1 MPLLYLYNKIILKK
15 FEQTKQGGVLGS
27 FKTLTKK
34 KNNKWVV
41 LAIFSFFISLFCAS
55 AWFIS
60 NAWFRDQDSMNNDV
74 NTAAV
79 QIENN
84 TKYSMSTVVNLA
96 LADQYLLD
104 KDVTFNITEKSSEV
118 YVRCALRFTCTSG
131 AEVAKDMIKFQAY
144 ELGTNAGYS
153 WQQFG
158 EYYYLC
164 DETGIPKTIER
175 SQAGQ
180 IFTFVEKEN
189 LLLPR
194 DAIVGKHFTS
204 NDQVTMTVEIEA
216 IQGRNLEDSSIY
228 ELNQYFLTDIPSDTY
243 TVKFHEADGTILSEQ
258 ANIAYGANAIV
269 PEIEKVKSADHTTFA
284 YWSTTEDGEG
294 LKIREDDETRIFS
307 NISQN
312 MEVWPVYAHDQ
323 VRIDVSYGEGGKI
336 TPGSTTID
344 WGTGKTFRV
353 VADSG
358 HAIQQIK
365 RDGVVIYDFSGSKI
379 DMFDYVLENV
389 VADTQIEATFE
400 PVTYEIIVITVGNG
414 TVDPGTTTAVFG
426 SSKVFTI
433 TPDKGHRIWSITLD
447 GVDMPVT
454 ASSGNA
460 QRFTISDINSD
471 HILSVKFVTSILK
484 ITTVAGTNGTI
495 RPREL
500 EVEYDSFASVSIV
513 PNEGYEIASI
523 YIDGVKV
530 DDSKVAKGGV
540 AQNVSFEHVTEDHV
554 VRATFSKI
562 KLTIS
567 ASAGEGGLISPA
579 GEIGCEYGATV
590 SFDITPDPQ
599 KTIDKI
605 YVDGAEVA
613 ITVTEGDK
621 QTCVFE
627 NIKESHTI
635 YATFKRSYIR
645 LDINGGTG
653 SQPSIS
659 YSIDGTKFTLSNVEP
674 KGPGGKEFY
683 YYSTRAFDNERGQ
696 LGDRYDLGYE
706 YDIPD
711 MNSTTTLYAIYLEP
725 TPDVSVYS
733 TYMVIPKGT
742 QTLKR
747 IGFEEAMN
755 EVMKNSGDNVLAQII
770 ALMLGIVL
778 STTQKDTNLV
788 YCTLPAGLTTLEFY
802 AFSGCVSLTGVS
814 VPASLSSISL
824 HSFSNTTS
832 LESFTVPYSCVSL
845 GSNVFENS
853 GVQHIKMNK
862 KLQSIGTAAFKNSG
876 LNEFN
881 AQSSI
886 TSMGK
891 VDSLFSGNNKDEY
904 KDDVF
909 HDCANLE
916 KLDFSEQSSFL
927 GQTFQNCTALKEVVL
942 PQPLTTIP
950 DNQFRNCQSLTQVSY
965 KNGDTLVNKF
975 PSTLKKIGAYSF
987 YSCSFTD
994 LLLSDCQKVSIGE
1007 YAFAANAFE
1016 NLVVENGKVSEV
1028 GAYAFS
1034 SCSNLKTVN
1043 WEIEYNVPEYC
1054 FAYSSNLQS
1063 FKTTSIKDGIMEYAF
1078 VDCLKLDS
1086 VDIKNNGAEFI
1097 ISAGAFKNC
1106 VIANMVFPEGITT
1119 IGSQAFYG
1127 NLFKEIVF
1135 PSTLLNLATD
1145 SLQSCSRLEKFEL
1158 KVDLTSTI
1166 TNLNKIGN
1174 GPTWYIEGEP
1184 YLVGTERS
1192 SAPDGIGPKGVYTIY
1207 PGKANRIDWEWIEVV
1222 SDTQIKRYTTSTDS
1236 NGNKTTVAT
1245 VENTNYPGTEIGKKY
1260 ITKYIPET
1268 VESGTLNIVI
1278 PNAVIDLGG
1287 TIHDIDGIISFEAND
1302 VVTQKFTNGDIVNL
1316 ELMSGLT
1323 YVGANCFNN
1332 TIGKKLSSISVPM
1345 SIKYVGE
1352 SAFQGT
1358 KISSVKL
1365 SNLEYIGANAF
1376 ASCENLTSAE
1386 LSNSITEIPDS
1397 CFQYSGLT
1405 SFVMPEFLTKIG
1417 GSAFVATNLTKIY
1430 LPSTLSEIGANA
1442 FADCSNLVTVEGLS
1456 NTKITEIQ
1464 TQTFNRCS
1472 KLNKV
1477 YFPLTLKSIAFWAFN
1492 ACTNLTYVTF
1502 GSSLEQID
1510 MYAFSYC
1517 SKLSSLDFPATLSTI
1532 GMSAFVGCSSLVKV
1546 TFSHIS
1552 LANISVGASAFGETT
1567 SALVVYIQNTVA
1579 LADYKAKF
1587 DGTTTD
1593 RGFAEDAT
1601 LFYQNAK
1608 TPLAFYKSKE
1618 WKAVQNVVVYCGEG
1632 GSATIKFG
1640 TGSETTIQSF
1650 QQKTFNIIN
1659 GTNYELLIYPDQ
1671 TTDFFALIVNSISH
1685 KNDLEKFGTGNRN
1698 RKFSST
1704 VDGDTQITITF
1715 NKPVVYLDENGANGT
1730 NWKKHE
1736 IEEGVNKETF
1746 TIRDNAENFTK
1757 DGKPFYFYS
1766 TIKTDNESKQVGKRF
1781 DVGVTY
1787 PVSSLHGVKTLY
1799 AIYLTPT
1806 AESNFTMDGGTISLK
1821 DEAPKI
1827 ENLVIPKMIGDKEV
1841 TGIAARGFSDAEAS
1855 GYIDGDTITSKIS
1868 GLITMPSTITTIGER
1883 AFAGNSEISSMFS
1896 FPYALKNLGK
1906 EAFALCNFTAVNI
1919 NLMVTGS
1926 NVVKF
1931 ENNILYTTDGA
1942 YQFALG
1948 TKATSISD
1956 IDATAILPHAFANSD
1971 IKTFNDF
1978 GKITTYGAYA
1988 FADCN
1993 SIELVMTFT
2002 KKASQITFGEGV
2014 FEGTS
2019 AKLRIYVPSGDV
2031 ENYITKFTSQ
2041 LGFQNGTLIYNGSDS
2056 TIPYAQYYN
2065 DDKNDNWKRIYKV
2078 TTSTLPTGGKS
2089 ITIYNLSAQ
2098 EDKSMTFEVYS
2109 KAFSGN
2115 IEGYYREDWK
2125 LSVVVISDSEGGYTL
2140 KTFEIGKKQ
2149 SNGTFNYS
2157 KISLSEGKYDTSGSQ
2172 FTYEIASYSRK
2183 EDWDIRVTFEYK
2195 TQNVKIYVDAG
2206 MNTSTLTL
2214 PAAFEGPTLITTGEY
2229 NGYKL
2234 YSATYK
2240 FGSTFTITTAEPNK
2254 SYIII
2259 SIKFREKIYNEAA
2272 GQYSWSDWQNISCSN
2287 FAKINSDG
2295 FNSLNDF
2302 TSSKISN
2309 DIEFVIQTQYSSFI
2323 LSISGTNEPLGL
2335 KYDSSTKQY
2344 KKISDG
2350 VNLVQT
2356 NFTSVTIPE
2365 DYDKYEQGSS
2375 ELYYFINNGKRFDTG
2390 ISYPKAEFTQNTSGY
2405 YILEAKLFTPIP
2417 AEYYDTS
2424 LSGAFK
2430 LTKKFTLNGE
2440 YAIPKTIGGSVTT
2453 TILSNLDYSSSQYY
2467 QISTLTLPKTV
2478 VDLEEGA
2485 FAMSKISGQVYFPSK
2500 LTGVAEGSLTTTGNV
2515 KFNQTRLSSITYAF
2529 AISND
2534 KNYITISN
2542 VKTLVCANSNITVS
2556 SIPSGITK
2564 LGAYLFA
2571 GRSIGEYSDASNSVQ
2586 SYGKGVF
2593 FNTTISNYTFT
2604 KSSNTVSFDGLLLN
2618 PTGKVSVYV
2627 ADDGYITKLNNR
2639 GFWSYAQTR
2648 KESTNNYTSMYISSN
2663 LLAIYRNDAWQKVY
2677 FYTHDGGSTYQF
2689 ISIDKMLEFKDNGK
2703 TYIADRVLNYTIRV
2717 TSSMQM
2723 AIVKIEYYKYKDLTV
2738 LETKPYT
2745 IVAGDPTESVK
2756 SKNFEIT
2763 LENNTHVAITIAP
2776 TQHNIFI
2783 EFAGYNQEL
2792 DTFVLDSLD
2801 MTKTFDASVVV
2812 ELDGVEQKDVAIE
2825 KREKKFHIN
2834 NVPFGSY
2841 VSITLTNT
2849 TIGSIFCIASYANKT
2864 VLSDNKTFGQ
2874 DYEGVVR
2881 SYTFSAFEM
2890 PGQAISITA
2899 YISILPI
2906 ALNKN
2911 GGTGFVPSYSTA
2923 QYGEN
2928 YYTFNIDDVEGLSY
2942 TNADFYYFSDDKD
2955 ALDFSDNRYDTGNTY
2970 TRLISE
2976 LLSETVTRT
2985 TLYARFATYVSDK
2998 WTINSSG
3005 FVAYSGSG
3013 ASGSLLSSTGQ
3024 TSTEFLVVPSIK
3036 NYTKVKGL
3044 AKDALNT
3051 LTSKSVKYIL
3061 LPGGEFVTIGATMF
3075 GTSNAVTKIQLP
3087 SGISSIAVAT
3097 FQKASKLTD
3106 FILNESLESNYST
3119 PNGVLYNS
3127 NRTILYAHPRQ
3138 KEMTSSTILGTISTI
3153 EEYACY
3159 ECDLGT
3165 AELNLPDATQ
3175 IKQRAFQNA
3184 GGIKSVTFGNALQT
3198 VAQYAFYGCPNL
3210 QSAQN
3215 IANVEDCAF
3224 MNCNSLETTTFNSNC
3239 STIGVSGFENCLSLI
3254 SCQFST
3260 SLKSISN
3267 RSFYATGLTNANLKD
3282 VLYLGVESFANCND
3296 LSSITLSENLTYIPQ
3311 YCFYNCGLTTLTIP
3325 ANVTIIDRYSFKNNT
3340 SLTVIVF
3347 NGAPNSINGSS
3358 FENAESIEYI
3368 QLKTTFKTCWG
3379 GITKR
3384 FLYSLNNIKSGVW
3397 RYSETKIT
3405 NNSFVKTKSVL
3416 ELKDI
3421 GFYYFIADNNVS
3433 VQVDGD
3439 STLYWYNSLSSAFN
3453 SKASGNT
3460 SVVTMYADDSIYS
3473 ELNIN
3478 SETNITLEATNK
3490 YIVTIYRGSA
3500 STATRNREIFHIT
3513 GGSMK
3518 MGTKNNNLIL
3528 DGNKDADSLGD
3539 NISSMI
3545 YIEEGS
3551 FVMNGGKIQ
3560 NCIADNG
3567 GAIYIE
3573 EEGATTLKG
3582 GIIQNCVARINGG
3595 AILNNGSLSISSV
3608 KLQSNEA
3615 NERGGAIAT
3624 KGNFRTSNNAIIE
3637 KNSAA
3642 IDGGGIYLFGNN
3654 GRVTLQNVIIK
3665 SNKAAYGGGVYIRG
3679 GLTVYLWTGCA
3690 ISNNTASSL
3699 GGGLFSA
3706 ASADN
3711 KVQFHGATISYNTA
3725 NDGAG
3730 VYLEGGSYG
3739 NYYTGTISYNTA
3751 DTSKGNGGGIFTGKN
3766 SKFFLGYNSADK
3778 LNISNN
3784 KAYRGAGVYITDAEY
3799 CYMRTNTIISYNDAT
3814 QDGGGIYYEYHSSL
3828 YRSGINIYCTIN
3840 YNKANYGG
3848 GIYFKSD
3855 KLEEINAG
3863 PKISNVTIQ
3872 GNTGRVF
3879 GSALFLNHAAVVVYG
3894 QTFIYGQ
3901 YYAMDRGRLYIYYD
3915 EDWSNT
3921 GEISVLGNKKG
3932 AVNGFATLYG
3942 SGVTPKY
3949 WMERYVKYFN
3959 YNGQYGPTTAW
3970 LT

>member
-1 MPLLYLYNKIILKK
+1 MKFENFLGNFSEKFFKLLPLLYLYNKIILKK

-34 KNNKWVV
+34 RNNKWVV

-118 YVRCALRFTCTSG
+118 YVRCALKFICTSG
-131 AEVAKDMIKFQAY
+131 AEVAKDMIKFQDY
-144 ELGTNAGYS
+144 KLGTNAGYS

-158 EYYYLC
+158 EYFYLC

-189 LLLPR
+189 LLLPH

-204 NDQVTMTVEIEA
+204 ADQVTMTVEIEA
-216 IQGRNLEDSSIY
+216 IQGRNLEDSSIH

-243 TVKFHEADGTILSEQ
+243 KVLFHNADGTVLSEQ
-258 ANIAYGANAIV
+258 ANIAYGSNAIV
-269 PEIEKVKSADHTTFA
+269 PEIEKIKSSDHTTFA
-284 YWSTTEDGEG
+284 YWSTTEDGDG
-294 LKIREDDETRIFS
+294 LKIREDDETRVFS

-323 VRIDVSYGEGGKI
+323 VKIDVSYGEGGKI

-414 TVDPGTTTAVFG
+414 TVEPGSTTAVYG
-426 SSKVFTI
+426 SSKAFTM
-433 TPDKGHRIWSITLD
+433 TPDEGYRIWSITLD
-447 GVDMPVT
+447 GVEIPVT
-454 ASSGNA
+454 AASGNA
-460 QRFTISDINSD
+460 QRYTISNINSD

-484 ITTVAGTNGTI
+484 ITTVAGANGTI
-495 RPREL
+495 RPNEL

-513 PNEGYEIASI
+513 PNEGYEISAI

-540 AQNVSFEHVTEDHV
+540 AQNISFEHVTEDHV

-621 QTCVFE
+621 QTYVFE

-755 EVMKNSGDNVLAQII
+755 EVMKNSGDNALAQII
-770 ALMLGIVL
+770 ALMLGMAL

-832 LESFTVPYSCVSL
+832 LESFTVPYSCVSM

-862 KLQSIGTAAFKNSG
+862 KLQSIGAAAFKGSG
-876 LNEFN
+876 LKEFN

-891 VDSLFSGNNKDEY
+891 VDSIAGGEKEEY
-904 KDDVF
+904 QDTVF
-909 HDCANLE
+909 HDCASLE

-1097 ISAGAFKNC
+1097 ISAGVFKNC

-1135 PSTLLNLATD
+1135 PSTLLNLVND
-1145 SLQSCSRLEKFEL
+1145 SLQNCSRLEKFEL
-1158 KVDLTSTI
+1158 KADLTSTI

-1236 NGNKTTVAT
+1236 NGNKTTIAT
-1245 VENTNYPGTEIGKKY
+1245 LETKNYPGTEIGKKY
-1260 ITKYIPET
+1260 ITKYNPESI
-1268 VESGTLNIVI
+1268 EAGTLNIIV
-1278 PNAVIDLGG
+1278 PTAVIDLGG
-1287 TIHDIDGIISFEAND
+1287 TIHDIEGIISFETND
-1302 VVTQKFTNGDIVNL
+1302 LTTQKFTSGDTVNL

-1332 TIGKKLSSISVPM
+1332 TNGKKLASISISM
-1345 SIKYVGE
+1345 SIKYIGE

-1358 KISSVKL
+1358 KVSSL
-1365 SNLEYIGANAF
+1365 YLPNLNFVGASAF
-1376 ASCENLTSAE
+1376 ASCSNLTSAE
-1386 LSNSITEIPDS
+1386 LSNVITEIPDS
-1397 CFQYSGLT
+1397 CFQNSGLT
-1405 SFVMPEFLTKIG
+1405 SMVMPQYLEKIGASAFASTKI
-1417 GSAFVATNLTKIY
+1417 TKLY
-1430 LPSTLSEIGANA
+1430 LPSTLGEIGASA
-1442 FADCSNLVTVEGLS
+1442 FVDCDKLTSIEGLS

-1472 KLNKV
+1472 SLTRV
-1477 YFPLTLKSIAFWAFN
+1477 YFPSTIKTISFWAFN
-1492 ACTNLTYVTF
+1492 ACSSLTYVTF

-1517 SKLSSLDFPATLSTI
+1517 GKLSSLDFPTSLTTI
-1532 GMSAFVGCSSLVKV
+1532 GMSAFVGCSSLASL
-1546 TFSHIS
+1546 TFRHTSF
-1552 LANISVGASAFGETT
+1552 ANLTVGASAFGETT
-1567 SALVVYIQNTVA
+1567 SELVVYIQNIVA
-1579 LADYKAKF
+1579 LADFKAKF

-1593 RGFAEDAT
+1593 KGFAEDAT
-1601 LFYQNAK
+1601 LYYQNAK
-1608 TPLAFYKSKE
+1608 NPLAFYKSKE
-1618 WKAVQNVVVYCGEG
+1618 WKAVNNVVVYCGEG

-1640 TGSETTIQSF
+1640 TNSEVLIQSA

-1659 GTNYELLIYPDQ
+1659 GTNYELLIYPDT
-1671 TTDFFALIVNSISH
+1671 TTDFFALIVNSDSY
-1685 KNDLEKFGTGNRN
+1685 KNGLETFGTGNRN
-1698 RKFSST
+1698 RKYSST
-1704 VDGDTQITITF
+1704 INDNTNIQITF

-1730 NWKKHE
+1730 NWKKHD

-1746 TIRDNAENFTK
+1746 TIVDGSENNYTK

-1766 TIKTDNESKQVGKRF
+1766 TIASDDEKTQKGTRF

-1806 AESNFTMDGGTISLK
+1806 AESKFTISDGIISLNDG
-1821 DEAPKI
+1821 DEEI
-1827 ENLVIPKMIGDKEV
+1827 NNLVIPKTVGGATV
-1841 TGIAARGFSDAEAS
+1841 TGIAARGFSNAKAS
-1855 GYIDGDTITSKIS
+1855 GYIEGKTIPSRVS

-1883 AFAGNSEISSMFS
+1883 AFAGNDITGMFS
-1896 FPYALKNLGK
+1896 FPYVLETLGN

-1919 NLMVTGS
+1919 NLMVAGS

-1993 SIELVMTFT
+1993 STELVMTFT

-2098 EDKSMTFEVYS
+2098 EDKSMTFEAYS

-2149 SNGTFNYS
+2149 SNGVFNYS

-2183 EDWDIRVTFEYK
+2183 EDWDIRVDFEVR
-2195 TQNVKIYVDAG
+2195 TQNVKMYVDAG
-2206 MNTSTLTL
+2206 MNTSTLIL
-2214 PAAFEGPTLITTGEY
+2214 PAAFEGPTSITTGEY

-2234 YSATYK
+2234 YSSTLK
-2240 FGSTFTITTAEPNK
+2240 FNSTFTITKAEPNK

-2272 GQYSWSDWQNISCSN
+2272 GQYSWSDWQNISYSN
-2287 FAKINSDG
+2287 FAKINSNG
-2295 FNSLNDF
+2295 FNSLNGF

-2309 DIEFVIQTQYSSFI
+2309 DIEFVIQTQYAPFI

-2335 KYDSSTKQY
+2335 QFNDSTKQFEELP
-2344 KKISDG
+2344 G
-2350 VNLVQT
+2350 ANLIQSG
-2356 NFTSVTIPE
+2356 FTTVTIPTV
-2365 DYDKYEQGSS
+2365 YDSRTQARA
-2375 ELYYFINNGKRFDTG
+2375 ELYYFLHQDNRYDTG
-2390 ISYPKAEFTQNTSGY
+2390 ISYPKAEFTQNIYGY

-2430 LTKKFTLNGE
+2430 LTKKFTLTSAQ

-2478 VDLEEGA
+2478 TYLEEGA

-2500 LTGVAEGSLTTTGNV
+2500 LTDVAEGSLTTTGNV
-2515 KFNQTRLSSITYAF
+2515 KFNQTRLSSIIYAF

-2534 KNYITISN
+2534 KNYITMSN
-2542 VKTLVCANSNITVS
+2542 GKTLVCANSNITVS

-2571 GRSIGEYSDASNSVQ
+2571 GRSIGEYSDANNSVV

-2593 FNTTISNYTFT
+2593 FNTTISRYTFT
-2604 KSSNTVSFDGLLLN
+2604 KSSDKVSFDGLLLN

-2639 GFWSYAQTR
+2639 GFWSYVQTR
-2648 KESTNNYTSMYISSN
+2648 KESVNNYTSMYLSSN
-2663 LLAIYRNDAWQKVY
+2663 LLAIYRNDVWQEV
-2677 FYTHDGGSTYQF
+2677 FYYTYGF
-2689 ISIDKMLEFKDNGK
+2689 EKMNAIFTSVANFEFVSSNK
-2703 TYIADRVLNYTIRV
+2703 TYLADGILTYEISGIPDDVIISKITYSDIATGDILFEDSNPVGMRFEYTLSKATKV
-2717 TSSMQM
+2717 T
-2723 AIVKIEYYKYKDLTV
+2723 
-2738 LETKPYT
+2738 
-2745 IVAGDPTESVK
+2745 
-2756 SKNFEIT
+2756 IT
-2763 LENNTHVAITIAP
+2763 LEYQIYRVEVEFDCDSISSDIFNWVYRRTNNSLS
-2776 TQHNIFI
+2776 NIVT
-2783 EFAGYNQEL
+2783 N
-2792 DTFVLDSLD
+2792 
-2801 MTKTFDASVVV
+2801 V
-2812 ELDGVEQKDVAIE
+2812 ELTSGTETAVTLKESVG
-2825 KREKKFHIN
+2825 EKKFVGNFHFN
-2834 NVPFGSY
+2834 Q
-2841 VSITLTNT
+2841 TNEV
-2849 TIGSIFCIASYANKT
+2849 TIKISLNSDSIFSISEITYAGQNASHTYGYNIKTYYEFSDIFEQNDQNLIVIKAKIIAA
-2864 VLSDNKTFGQ
+2864 
-2874 DYEGVVR
+2874 
-2881 SYTFSAFEM
+2881 
-2890 PGQAISITA
+2890 
-2899 YISILPI
+2899 PI
-2906 ALNKN
+2906 NLDAN
-2911 GGTGFVPSYSTA
+2911 GGTFGRDDINSLIESQSGSYYS
-2923 QYGEN
+2923 
-2928 YYTFNIDDVEGLSY
+2928 
-2942 TNADFYYFSDDKD
+2942 FYFMIEDPQLDLKLNDAECYFFSDDQKSVD
-2955 ALDFSDNRYDTGNTY
+2955 LSGNRYDFG
-2970 TRLISE
+2970 LIYMIE
-2976 LLSETVTRT
+2976 LNVNALTRT
-2985 TLYARFATYVSDK
+2985 TLFARYAKADSSNWSISGGVLTY
-2998 WTINSSG
+2998 NSTTTSG
-3005 FVAYSGSG
+3005 VLYSGTTATSTNILVMPKYVADGTQVTGFSGKTFANKLSG
-3013 ASGSLLSSTGQ
+3013 AKY
-3024 TSTEFLVVPSIK
+3024 LV
-3036 NYTKVKGL
+3036 
-3044 AKDALNT
+3044 
-3051 LTSKSVKYIL
+3051 
-3061 LPGGEFVTIGATMF
+3061 LPGNCTKLGENAYTNLPDTTI
-3075 GTSNAVTKIQLP
+3075 IQLP
-3087 SGISSIAVAT
+3087 ANAQLTGGDLPRDYDFVFRKLHYCEYVNINNHYDSNQNCINILSSKAGALHSRGALVFHPEKLLMSSATLDCSLILPYACENCNNGSAEVILNDVTICEYAFYNCVSIKSISGIDSVGEKAFYHSTSIESISGRLFMIANSAFYDCFNLKNVSIGWT
-3097 FQKASKLTD
+3097 TD
-3106 FILNESLESNYST
+3106 IQDRAF
-3119 PNGVLYNS
+3119 YN
-3127 NRTILYAHPRQ
+3127 
-3138 KEMTSSTILGTISTI
+3138 
-3153 EEYACY
+3153 CY
-3159 ECDLGT
+3159 NLECDLIIDAETIGEYVFACDEYHTAKSFYVSFPTLKTIGSGVFLNSSVNKITFSDNFGQSFRDDKRGMTTYQDSDKKERYTITEISQAVDICYQDNTFKGT
-3165 AELNLPDATQ
+3165 KNLQYVYYFSNIEDIVIEDINFDTIYTNSTENNKYVAKLRD
-3175 IKQRAFQNA
+3175 KQL
-3184 GGIKSVTFGNALQT
+3184 FGDSPLVQLSFNSKAIYIGN
-3198 VAQYAFYGCPNL
+3198 YAF
-3210 QSAQN
+3210 
-3215 IANVEDCAF
+3215 AF
-3224 MNCNSLETTTFNSNC
+3224 KTTLTGLEFVGATPGQYVDVTTTVFLGKVTHHNRGSLANGVAFVGNRTFESC
-3239 STIGVSGFENCLSLI
+3239 SLSEIQGICSLVKIGDYAFANNEFKTLDFDSQNPQAMLHTIGVGAFRYNSELNELKFAESLGFVME
-3254 SCQFST
+3254 Q
-3260 SLKSISN
+3260 
-3267 RSFYATGLTNANLKD
+3267 A
-3282 VLYLGVESFANCND
+3282 FANCNLQNIFLQNAGIKEIIALPVGEESSTRIKYLGSTYFKFESQSYYQVKIGGERTITVNRSYFAPLSLQLTNEQQNDMTFQLIFSCGDTDKSSTGIQAIWRNGAFTAAMPYVFATFYD
-3296 LSSITLSENLTYIPQ
+3296 LDKNSMQRSYFEE
-3311 YCFYNCGLTTLTIP
+3311 
-3325 ANVTIIDRYSFKNNT
+3325 IIK
-3340 SLTVIVF
+3340 F
-3347 NGAPNSINGSS
+3347 NGKIDSKQIIVRG
-3358 FENAESIEYI
+3358 EYI
-3368 QLKTTFKTCWG
+3368 DDKTSQTCYVEAN
-3379 GITKR
+3379 
-3384 FLYSLNNIKSGVW
+3384 LY
-3397 RYSETKIT
+3397 Y
-3405 NNSFVKTKSVL
+3405 
-3416 ELKDI
+3416 
-3421 GFYYFIADNNVS
+3421 
-3433 VQVDGD
+3433 
-3439 STLYWYNSLSSAFN
+3439 
-3453 SKASGNT
+3453 
-3460 SVVTMYADDSIYS
+3460 
-3473 ELNIN
+3473 
-3478 SETNITLEATNK
+3478 
-3490 YIVTIYRGSA
+3490 
-3500 STATRNREIFHIT
+3500 
-3513 GGSMK
+3513 
-3518 MGTKNNNLIL
+3518 
-3528 DGNKDADSLGD
+3528 
-3539 NISSMI
+3539 
-3545 YIEEGS
+3545 EGS
-3551 FVMNGGKIQ
+3551 YDSFYSH
-3560 NCIADNG
+3560 D
-3567 GAIYIE
+3567 
-3573 EEGATTLKG
+3573 
-3582 GIIQNCVARINGG
+3582 
-3595 AILNNGSLSISSV
+3595 
-3608 KLQSNEA
+3608 
-3615 NERGGAIAT
+3615 
-3624 KGNFRTSNNAIIE
+3624 
-3637 KNSAA
+3637 
-3642 IDGGGIYLFGNN
+3642 
-3654 GRVTLQNVIIK
+3654 
-3665 SNKAAYGGGVYIRG
+3665 
-3679 GLTVYLWTGCA
+3679 
-3690 ISNNTASSL
+3690 
-3699 GGGLFSA
+3699 
-3706 ASADN
+3706 
-3711 KVQFHGATISYNTA
+3711 
-3725 NDGAG
+3725 
-3730 VYLEGGSYG
+3730 
-3739 NYYTGTISYNTA
+3739 
-3751 DTSKGNGGGIFTGKN
+3751 
-3766 SKFFLGYNSADK
+3766 DK
-3778 LNISNN
+3778 
-3784 KAYRGAGVYITDAEY
+3784 
-3799 CYMRTNTIISYNDAT
+3799 
-3814 QDGGGIYYEYHSSL
+3814 
-3828 YRSGINIYCTIN
+3828 
-3840 YNKANYGG
+3840 
-3848 GIYFKSD
+3848 
-3855 KLEEINAG
+3855 
-3863 PKISNVTIQ
+3863 
-3872 GNTGRVF
+3872 
-3879 GSALFLNHAAVVVYG
+3879 
-3894 QTFIYGQ
+3894 
-3901 YYAMDRGRLYIYYD
+3901 YD
-3915 EDWSNT
+3915 EPGEWSPV
-3921 GEISVLGNKKG
+3921 GEW
-3932 AVNGFATLYG
+3932 
-3942 SGVTPKY
+3942 KY
-3949 WMERYVKYFN
+3949 N
-3959 YNGQYGPTTAW
+3959 Y
-3970 LT
+3970 